1 MEPVDKHIFTEK
13 LPSWKDLQGK
23 YAKCLSCTN
32 KSTLTQFFPSTEK
45 KKKKEM
51 TQIFCVATKS
61 WKNKALCVC
70 VEDNSH
76 SWTQMPKSYT
86 TY

>member
-45 KKKKEM
+45 KKKKKKWLKFSVWLLNHEK
-51 TQIFCVATKS
+51 IR
-61 WKNKALCVC
+61 LCVC
-70 VEDNSH
+70 V
-76 SWTQMPKSYT
+76 
-86 TY
+86 